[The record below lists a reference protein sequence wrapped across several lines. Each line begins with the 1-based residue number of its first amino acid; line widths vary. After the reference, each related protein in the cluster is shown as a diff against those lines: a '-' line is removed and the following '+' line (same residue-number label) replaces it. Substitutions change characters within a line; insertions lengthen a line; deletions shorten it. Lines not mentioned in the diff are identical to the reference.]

1 MEDDEAQAV
10 TGNHSA
16 KTAKM
21 KAKQSSKGQLPS
33 SKKLTGSIALGSMP
47 ELGETERNMFSEP
60 PITKLIDLVNSNFEM
75 SPNDK
80 DYRLNHEQMIKVCKI
95 LLHKVNIAGMRIDQD
110 RDQTLLQVDDR
121 IKQGYIN
128 TRS

>member
-1 MEDDEAQAV
+1 
-10 TGNHSA
+10 
-16 KTAKM
+16 
-21 KAKQSSKGQLPS
+21 
-33 SKKLTGSIALGSMP
+33 MP

-110 RDQTLLQVDDR
+110 RDQTLL
-121 IKQGYIN
+121 
-128 TRS
+128 